1 MNGPVVNPIRWNE
14 EIGRYV
20 EGGSSYT
27 GPSTKSN
34 SRTASDV
41 AVQHHIARQLEIIAR
56 ALTSINNSQSSSF
69 SSANYLD

>member
-1 MNGPVVNPIRWNE
+1 MNGPVVNPIQWNE

-34 SRTASDV
+34 ARTASDI
-41 AVQHHIARQLEIIAR
+41 AVQHHIARQLEVIAN
-56 ALTSINNSQSSSF
+56 ALTKISNTEWTNF
-69 SSANYLD
+69 SSGEYV

>member
-14 EIGRYV
+14 DIGRYV

-34 SRTASDV
+34 ARTASDA
-41 AVQHHIARQLEIIAR
+41 AVQHHIARQLEIIAN
-56 ALTSINNSQSSSF
+56 ALTKMSKVEWTTFSSSE
-69 SSANYLD
+69 YV